1 MGYKIKE
8 ETLED
13 IADAIRVKSGTTGD
27 IQAEQFAQAILNL
40 ETGENTEEAA
50 ESARAAAS
58 SAASALSS
66 ATAAAESAG
75 ASASSAANVAVSE
88 VAAAASKD
96 AAAAS
101 EEAAAASKDAAT
113 ASKTAAAISESN
125 SEAWA
130 IGTRNGI
137 PVTSEDETYHNSA
150 KYWALNTKEVED
162 FAESDIQTIWDEI
175 FAT

>member
-13 IADAIRVKSGTTGD
+13 IADAIRVKSGTTGG

-40 ETGENTEEAA
+40 ETGENTEAAA

-58 SAASALSS
+58 SATSALSS

-75 ASASSAANVAVSE
+75 ASASSAANGAASE
-88 VAAAASKD
+88 TAAAASKD

-101 EEAAAASKDAAT
+101 EA
-113 ASKTAAAISESN
+113 AAAISESN

-130 IGTRNGI
+130 VGTRNGTD
-137 PVTSEDETYHNSA
+137 VTSEDESYNNNA
-150 KYWALNTKEVED
+150 KYWAQFAKDVVKVED